1 MSKDSGRLSPENT
14 VVTIVAPDPQR
25 ITVGK
30 EACLVVIIGD
40 EIGKRV
46 RLEEADVL
54 IGRASTTD
62 IQLDMDNVSRNHAV
76 VTRTALGWVLR
87 DLGSTNGTFVNEQ
100 RVDERA
106 LKDGDQI
113 RIGRAMLKFLRGG
126 NVEAQYH
133 EEIYRL
139 MTIDGL
145 TQVHNKRH
153 FQESLE
159 REFARSKRY
168 GNPFALILFDIDHF
182 KKINDTYGHL
192 AGDEVLRTL
201 GMLLK
206 KRVRT
211 NDIVARVGGEEFAV
225 ILPEA
230 GKPGGVALAEKI
242 RKLVEDE
249 PFSYNGVAIPVTV
262 SLGVAGYEAHHES
275 SETVVS
281 EADEKLYEAK
291 RGGRNR
297 VCS

>member
-1 MSKDSGRLSPENT
+1 M
-14 VVTIVAPDPQR
+14 
-25 ITVGK
+25 
-30 EACLVVIIGD
+30 VIIGN

-46 RLEEADVL
+46 QLEEADVL
-54 IGRASTTD
+54 IGRTATSD
-62 IQLDMDNVSRNHAV
+62 IQLDMDNVSRNHAL

-87 DLGSTNGTFVNEQ
+87 DLGSTNGTFVNEA

-153 FQESLE
+153 FQESIE

-168 GNPFALILFDIDHF
+168 GNPFALVLFDIDHF

-192 AGDEVLRTL
+192 AGDEVLRSL
-201 GMLLK
+201 GPLLK

-230 GKPGGVALAEKI
+230 GQAGGVALAEKLRTI
-242 RKLVEDE
+242 VAAEQ
-249 PFSYNGVAIPVTV
+249 FIYNGIEIPVTV
-262 SLGVAGYEAHHES
+262 SLGVSAYEAHHENA
-275 SETVVS
+275 EAIVS
-281 EADEKLYEAK
+281 LADEKLYEAK

-297 VCS
+297 VCG

>member
-1 MSKDSGRLSPENT
+1 MR
-14 VVTIVAPDPQR
+14 PQ
-25 ITVGK
+25 VGK

-54 IGRASTTD
+54 VGRASTCD
-62 IQLDMDNVSRNHAV
+62 IQLDMDNVSRNHAI
-76 VTRTALGWVLR
+76 VTRTALGWVLK
-87 DLGSTNGTFVNEQ
+87 DLGSTNGTYVNEA
-100 RVDERA
+100 RIDERA

-153 FQESLE
+153 FQEALE

-168 GNPFALILFDIDHF
+168 GNPFALVMFDIDHF

-192 AGDEVLRTL
+192 AGDEVLRNM
-201 GMLLK
+201 GALLK

-211 NDIVARVGGEEFAV
+211 NDIAARVGGEEFAV

-230 GKPGGVALAEKI
+230 GTQGGTALAEKL
-242 RKLVEDE
+242 RRLVETE
-249 PFSYNGVAIPVTV
+249 QFTYNGIVIPVTI
-262 SLGVAGYEAHHES
+262 SLGVAGYVPEFETSEA
-275 SETVVS
+275 VVS
-281 EADEKLYEAK
+281 LADEKLYEAK

>member
-1 MSKDSGRLSPENT
+1 
-14 VVTIVAPDPQR
+14 
-25 ITVGK
+25 
-30 EACLVVIIGD
+30 
-40 EIGKRV
+40 
-46 RLEEADVL
+46 
-54 IGRASTTD
+54 
-62 IQLDMDNVSRNHAV
+62 
-76 VTRTALGWVLR
+76 
-87 DLGSTNGTFVNEQ
+87 
-100 RVDERA
+100 
-106 LKDGDQI
+106 
-113 RIGRAMLKFLRGG
+113 
-126 NVEAQYH
+126 VEAQYH

-168 GNPFALILFDIDHF
+168 GNPFALVLFDIDHF

-192 AGDEVLRTL
+192 AGDEVLRNM
-201 GMLLK
+201 GVLLK

-230 GKPGGVALAEKI
+230 GKPGGVALAEKL
-242 RKLVEDE
+242 RKLIEAE
-249 PFSYNGVAIPVTV
+249 PFSYNGVNIPVTV
-262 SLGVAGYEAHHES
+262 SLGVSGYEAHHEN
-275 SETVVS
+275 SETMVS